1 MKKVVF
7 GIDIGGTTIKCGLF
21 YEDGTLIEKCEIPTR
36 KEESGSHIIEDICER
51 INLIC
56 SDRNISKEDIIGIGM
71 GVPGSEIGR
80 AHV

>member
-51 INLIC
+51 RKSMVTWIIRKQPAIHRFLIL
-56 SDRNISKEDIIGIGM
+56 
-71 GVPGSEIGR
+71 
-80 AHV
+80 